1 MVSIYKYKLLIIVLL
16 FSISN
21 LVAQRITNRDIEA
34 KIDTSSLN
42 GIYQIK
48 SIAFNKTEVYKSLKY
63 DFSVI
68 KKNKKT
74 NNSSKNKQEGL
85 FALEPNQTME
95 LSQTSINL
103 SENDEVVIFLLIY
116 EEENLV
122 GKKIVN
128 LSTSNN
134 LKKTVKPKEESLTI
148 DVDNASEDGVEIRGL
163 VTDETRT
170 KFGRE
175 FYEAFANRYR
185 EDGVNAAKVIVVEEK
200 FSLGRRTIIE
210 VKIDDNL
217 VYQFLIKPDPESIR
231 KHSESCLRYVKRY
244 LIREKENAKRIKEY

>member
-1 MVSIYKYKLLIIVLL
+1 MFYNAKHKVFLVFFL
-16 FSISN
+16 F
-21 LVAQRITNRDIEA
+21 VITNVISQRLTNRNIEA

-48 SIAFNKTEVYKSLKY
+48 SLAFNKTELYKTLKY

-85 FALEPNQTME
+85 FSLEPNQTKE
-95 LSQTSINL
+95 LSQTSVNL
-103 SENDEVVIFLLIY
+103 SEDDEVVVFLLIY
-116 EEENLV
+116 EEESLV
-122 GKKIVN
+122 GKKVIN
-128 LSTSNN
+128 LSSSETF
-134 LKKTVKPKEESLTI
+134 KTRVKPKKESLTV
-148 DVDNASEDGVEIRGL
+148 DVDNEEADGVEIRGL

-175 FYEAFANRYR
+175 FYESFANRYR

-210 VKIDDNL
+210 VKIDNNL
-217 VYQFLIKPDPESIR
+217 VYQFLIKPDVESIR
-231 KHSESCLRYVKRY
+231 QHSESCLRYVKRY
-244 LIREKENAKRIKEY
+244 LEREKQNAKRIKEY

>member
-1 MVSIYKYKLLIIVLL
+1 MFLFFLL
-16 FSISN
+16 FMTAKALS
-21 LVAQRITNRDIEA
+21 QRITNTDIEA

-48 SIAFNKTEVYKSLKY
+48 SLAYNKTELYKTLKY

-74 NNSSKNKQEGL
+74 NNSNKNKQEGL
-85 FALEPNQTME
+85 FTLEPNQTKE

-103 SENDEVVIFLLIY
+103 SEDDEVVIFLLIY

-122 GKKIVN
+122 GKKVIN
-128 LSTSNN
+128 LSASDNV
-134 LKKTVKPKEESLTI
+134 KSKFKPKGESLTI
-148 DVDNASEDGVEIRGL
+148 DVDDEGDDGVEIRGL

-210 VKIDDNL
+210 VKIDNNL
-217 VYQFLIKPDPESIR
+217 VYQFLIKPDVESIR
-231 KHSESCLRYVKRY
+231 QHSESCLRYIKRY
-244 LIREKENAKRIKEY
+244 LEREKENAKRIKEY

>member
-1 MVSIYKYKLLIIVLL
+1 MFPQQPIGKLGWSYHKLLIDWVWSGCTGKYLALGHWLCLIHTLC
-16 FSISN
+16 
-21 LVAQRITNRDIEA
+21 
-34 KIDTSSLN
+34 LN
-42 GIYQIK
+42 
-48 SIAFNKTEVYKSLKY
+48 
-63 DFSVI
+63 
-68 KKNKKT
+68 
-74 NNSSKNKQEGL
+74 
-85 FALEPNQTME
+85 LEPNIFPLPSHSDNEYVWNWYFSTFDD
-95 LSQTSINL
+95 
-103 SENDEVVIFLLIY
+103 DE
-116 EEENLV
+116 
-122 GKKIVN
+122 
-128 LSTSNN
+128 
-134 LKKTVKPKEESLTI
+134 
-148 DVDNASEDGVEIRGL
+148 EDGVEIRGL

>member
-48 SIAFNKTEVYKSLKY
+48 SIAFNKTEVYKTLKY

-95 LSQTSINL
+95 LSQTSIKL

-148 DVDNASEDGVEIRGL
+148 DVDDTSEDGVEIRGL

-185 EDGVNAAKVIVVEEK
+185 EDGVNAAK